1 MQAISFSARINGC
14 SASGIIKFV
23 ILGVMGGVSLGVT
36 VLVVFLAKRV
46 SRDEESEDDRRPR
59 RGRDGRHP

>member
-1 MQAISFSARINGC
+1 MFGL
-14 SASGIIKFV
+14 GIIKFF
-23 ILGVMGGVSLGVT
+23 ILGVMSGVPLGVT
-36 VLVVFLAKRV
+36 VLVVFLAKRD